1 MEFTVT
7 SRAQTIL
14 DTLEEQGAVHVL
26 DLATELDVSAVTI
39 RKDLKALEQRG
50 LLRRTRGGAEPRLR
64 TGEGPFSDRLRV
76 DSAAKRAIATE
87 AATRVEDGDV
97 IALDTSTTTY
107 HLAQRLL
114 RRRGLVVVTSS
125 LRTALLFHEHS
136 DANIVMPGGV
146 VRRESGGMVGSVG
159 DALSGRG
166 RITKT
171 FLGAVGVSATGGL
184 LELAIEESEAKRQL
198 VDASDAIIA
207 VFAST
212 KIPGFGLHTFARPD
226 QVSEIITDAAATPQF
241 AADWNHLDVPV
252 TRVGLSSAVT
262 QAG

>member
-1 MEFTVT
+1 

-14 DTLEEQGAVHVL
+14 NTLEEQGAVHVL

-87 AATRVEDGDV
+87 AATP
-97 IALDTSTTTY
+97 TY

-184 LELAIEESEAKRQL
+184 L
-198 VDASDAIIA
+198 
-207 VFAST
+207 
-212 KIPGFGLHTFARPD
+212 
-226 QVSEIITDAAATPQF
+226 
-241 AADWNHLDVPV
+241 
-252 TRVGLSSAVT
+252 
-262 QAG
+262 